1 MKNNSRGKISEFI
14 ARIYFRLKGYKVVTK
29 NYVTGKGT
37 HAGEIDF
44 IACKKKTLVFVE
56 VKERT
61 SLEKAAYALRAEQQM
76 RIRKA
81 AENFIAKHQKYD
93 GFDYRFD
100 AVFISFPLKIEHL
113 ENAF

>member
-1 MKNNSRGKISEFI
+1 
-14 ARIYFRLKGYKVVTK
+14 
-29 NYVTGKGT
+29 
-37 HAGEIDF
+37 
-44 IACKKKTLVFVE
+44 
-56 VKERT
+56 
-61 SLEKAAYALRAEQQM
+61 M
-76 RIRKA
+76 RQNAVLKA